1 VSTFH
6 DEPEPELESVAAL
19 SEALT
24 VGRPF
29 GSSEYIH
36 QQVDAVF
43 CRRLR
48 LVSTVVNSAGNLA
61 DLLSEAD
68 GPTRRWLLGDPLV
81 RASTQHALT
90 RIRTGISG
98 GLPLSDCDLV
108 FKEAARHIQRGGNRS
123 LMEGAGLSAGTIA
136 AHHLGW
142 LWSNERLDTP
152 LSQLFGALI
161 ARYFQDPPCT
171 PEPGDLRMLQDGVA
185 LLDRISPVLAQSAL
199 SHTQMVVLTPGTG
212 CWRPVASC
220 SVFELPGVVFLARSS
235 LRSPWSVAE
244 HLLHEALHQKLY
256 DIRHTHSVLIRD
268 FEAGSAAGGDD
279 RSARVVSLWNTEDAP
294 GSNRW
299 GLTRSLAA
307 YHVYVHLAVYAS
319 LAEATYDATMP
330 KSAPS
335 YEQLGRVGAVT
346 AFRRAVYLGDE
357 LLDEYGDDLGPAGI
371 SLVGWLRQCQAK
383 TFPIPPRSQL
393 RATLALE
400 RYRREMQRIETMLSA
415 DDASTRPSP
424 TPDAVSRFMEA
435 ELDSTRAFLVQAVD
449 RDAVR
454 WSSADERTPTLVDV
468 LELRRAVIPVLQ
480 RVVHEPVGAEHG
492 SACDR
497 VTSMI
502 ESRSTALAGLM
513 LVLPHSPSE
522 DPDR

>member
-1 VSTFH
+1 M
-6 DEPEPELESVAAL
+6 LAA
-19 SEALT
+19 
-24 VGRPF
+24 GR
-29 GSSEYIH
+29 
-36 QQVDAVF
+36 
-43 CRRLR
+43 
-48 LVSTVVNSAGNLA
+48 
-61 DLLSEAD
+61 LLFA
-68 GPTRRWLLGDPLV
+68 
-81 RASTQHALT
+81 
-90 RIRTGISG
+90 
-98 GLPLSDCDLV
+98 
-108 FKEAARHIQRGGNRS
+108 
-123 LMEGAGLSAGTIA
+123 
-136 AHHLGW
+136 
-142 LWSNERLDTP
+142 
-152 LSQLFGALI
+152 
-161 ARYFQDPPCT
+161 
-171 PEPGDLRMLQDGVA
+171 
-185 LLDRISPVLAQSAL
+185 
-199 SHTQMVVLTPGTG
+199 
-212 CWRPVASC
+212 
-220 SVFELPGVVFLARSS
+220 FELPGVVFLARAS

-268 FEAGSAAGGDD
+268 FEARSAAADQDD
-279 RSARVVSLWNTEDAP
+279 RSSRVVSLWNTEDAP

-319 LAEATYDATMP
+319 SAEATYDATMS

-357 LLDEYGDDLGPAGI
+357 LLDEYGDELGPAGI
-371 SLVGWLRQCQAK
+371 SLVGWLRQCQAR

-400 RYRREMQRIETMLSA
+400 RYRREMQRIEPMVSP

-454 WSSADERTPTLVDV
+454 WSSADERTPTLADV
-468 LELRRAVIPVLQ
+468 LELRRAVIPVLE
-480 RVVHEPVGAEHG
+480 RVIYEPVGAEHG

-502 ESRSTALAGLM
+502 ESRSTALAGL
-513 LVLPHSPSE
+513 LSALPHSPSE

>member
-1 VSTFH
+1 MRTFH
-6 DEPEPELESVAAL
+6 GEPDFESVAAL

-24 VGRPF
+24 IGRPF

-68 GPTRRWLLGDPLV
+68 GPTRRCLLGDPLV
-81 RASTQHALT
+81 RASTQHALA

-98 GLPLSDCDLV
+98 GLPLPDCDLV
-108 FKEAARHIQRGGNRS
+108 FKEATRHIQRGGNRS
-123 LMEGAGLSAGTIA
+123 LMEGAGLSAGTMA
-136 AHHLGW
+136 AHHPGW
-142 LWSNERLDTP
+142 MWNNERLDTP

-171 PEPGDLRMLQDGVA
+171 PEPGDLRVLQDAVA

-199 SHTQMVVLTPGTG
+199 SHAQMVVLTPGTG

-220 SVFELPGVVFLARSS
+220 SLFELPGVVFLARSS

-268 FEAGSAAGGDD
+268 FETGSAAADG
-279 RSARVVSLWNTEDAP
+279 SSRVVSLWNTEDAP

-319 LAEATYDATMP
+319 SAEATYDATMSN
-330 KSAPS
+330 SAPS

-346 AFRRAVYLGDE
+346 AFRRAAYLGDE
-357 LLDEYGDDLGPAGI
+357 LLDEYGDELGPAGI
-371 SLVGWLRQCQAK
+371 SLVEWLRQCQAR

-400 RYRREMQRIETMLSA
+400 RYRREMQRIEAIVSP
-415 DDASTRPSP
+415 DDPSTCPSP

-435 ELDSTRAFLVQAVD
+435 ELDSTRSFFVQAVD

-454 WSSADERTPTLVDV
+454 WSSADERTPTLADV

-480 RVVHEPVGAEHG
+480 RVIYDPVGAEHG

-502 ESRSTALAGLM
+502 GSRSAALAGL
-513 LVLPHSPSE
+513 LSGLPDSPSE
-522 DPDR
+522 DPGR